1 MAHAIESRAS
11 SPANALR
18 NALDKAEREV
28 VSINASTLE
37 SFLVSLDQIEQM
49 FETLAK
55 NQTDLRPE
63 EVRWESLLNRLSSN
77 PGPIAAAGS
86 KVGGMASLRTKH
98 PPAESFWW
106 RLDEEVARRRVQ
118 TIRRVGISV
127 GSIIAV
133 AALLLWGIH
142 FFFPPDPK
150 AVLLSTVGSQVDML
164 VLEQKWAEA
173 LELVEQAQST
183 LPDEPE
189 LLAWETVLAEQLG
202 DATRAQASLAHMQT
216 LLADQMAALW
226 ILLGSHRLQ
235 VGNLVGAEQA
245 AQSALALEPENP
257 QATFLLGGVK
267 EAAGDTAT
275 AVDLF
280 NKTFDLAEAT
290 NPQLAVIARV
300 RMGNLLQRLDPFP
313 QSTITTTQP
322 LTNS

>member
-18 NALDKAEREV
+18 DALDKAERDI
-28 VSINASTLE
+28 VSLNASTIE

-49 FETLAK
+49 FESLAQ

-77 PGPIAAAGS
+77 PAPIAAAAS
-86 KVGGMASLRTKH
+86 RAGGMASLRGQH

-106 RLDEEVARRRVQ
+106 RLDEEVTRRRVQ
-118 TIRRVGISV
+118 SVRRVGV
-127 GSIIAV
+127 TLGASILVV
-133 AALLLWGIH
+133 ALVLWGVN

-150 AVLLSTVGSQVDML
+150 AVLLSNVGSQVDML

-173 LELVEQAQST
+173 LEVVEQAQTT
-183 LPDEPE
+183 LPNEPE
-189 LLAWETVLAEQLG
+189 LLAWEIVLAEQLG
-202 DATRAQASLAHMQT
+202 DAGRAQTTLTRVQT
-216 LLADQMAALW
+216 ILADQPAALW
-226 ILLGSHRLQ
+226 ILLGNHRLQ

-245 AQSALALEPENP
+245 AQFALALEPDNA
-257 QATFLLGGVK
+257 QATFLLGGIK

-280 NKTFDLAEAT
+280 NKTFDLAEST